1 MSNTPITLTFEN
13 TEIVALDDK
22 NGEPVFVAGP
32 IAKKLGHRD
41 AANMLRGL
49 DADEKGTRIVSTPGG
64 SQETSVITLAGLNHA
79 LNNRRAGAI
88 KDDETRSMVT
98 RFQRWVNHD
107 VLPTIYRHGV
117 YATETVLQ
125 KAVDDPDFMIGV
137 LTRLKKE
144 REQRARAERTIREQA
159 PKVLFADSVETAKSS
174 ILIGELARD
183 LRQNGVQIGQNRL
196 FRWMREHG
204 YLIGRKGESWNK
216 PTQRALEQGLFEVKT
231 RTVNKPDGTALITRT
246 TKVTGKGRITFTQK
260 LLGEHPAESQDSS
273 ALGRAKG

>member
-1 MSNTPITLTFEN
+1 MNDKIQLFTFKEDQLRTLT
-13 TEIVALDDK
+13 DQ
-22 NGEPVFVAGP
+22 NGEPWFVLKDVMNILGIGNPTETVKNLDEDEFSTTEVIDSIGRKQQALITSEPGLYKLVMRSRKP
-32 IAKKLGHRD
+32 EAK
-41 AANMLRGL
+41 
-49 DADEKGTRIVSTPGG
+49 E
-64 SQETSVITLAGLNHA
+64 
-79 LNNRRAGAI
+79 
-88 KDDETRSMVT
+88 
-98 RFQRWVNHD
+98 FQRWVAHE
-107 VLPTIYRHGV
+107 VLPSIRKHGA
-117 YATETVLQ
+117 YATGTVLQ
-125 KAVDDPDFMIGV
+125 KALDDPDFMIGV

-144 REQRARAERTIREQA
+144 REQRARAEQTIRDQA

-196 FRWMREHG
+196 FAWMRDHG
-204 YLIGRKGESWNK
+204 YLIARKSESWNE